1 LSISRSAL
9 NAPVRNRTDEEIEFG
24 QKPPISPDFENP
36 AFRPYCCPEADGT
49 DQFQPPMSENKQGK
63 ILIVDDNEDLL
74 KAAKMFLKRHMVQV
88 DIEKNP
94 EAIPALM
101 SNDNYDVIL
110 LDMNFTKDVSS
121 GSEGYF
127 WLEKILQIDPSAV
140 VVLITAYGD
149 VQMAVKAIKA
159 GATDFVLKP
168 WENEK
173 LLATLFSAM
182 RLRESRDE
190 IHTLRIKNQE
200 FNQVQNEKYSDIIGS
215 SPAMQKIFQ
224 TIDRVAHTDANVLI
238 LGENGTGKE
247 LIARA
252 IHRNSARKNESF
264 VSVDLGSITETL
276 FESELF
282 GHKKGAFTD
291 AKEDRP
297 GRFEMANGGTLFL
310 DEIGNLSMP
319 LQAKLLTV
327 IQNRRVSRVGANK
340 ETPVDIRLICATNMP
355 LYDMVKE
362 NRFRQDLLYRI
373 NTIEI
378 EIPSLRDRM
387 EDIPLL
393 ANHFLK
399 QYSGKY
405 SKNTSKISEAAMAR
419 MHKHPWPG
427 NIRELQ
433 HSLERAIIL
442 SNSSV
447 LQPEDF
453 NFTVGASKET
463 DQNLSLD
470 QYNLDE
476 VEKLLIRKVLK
487 KYNGNITQA
496 ASELGLT
503 RSSLY
508 RRLEKHGL

>member
-1 LSISRSAL
+1 MHFAHY
-9 NAPVRNRTDEEIEFG
+9 RTTVFG
-24 QKPPISPDFENP
+24 IDTLDGPQKENLM
-36 AFRPYCCPEADGT
+36 E
-49 DQFQPPMSENKQGK
+49 QKQGK

-74 KAAKMFLKRHMVQV
+74 KAAKMHLKRHFAQV
-88 DIEKNP
+88 DTEKNP
-94 EAIPALM
+94 EALPALM
-101 SNDNYDVIL
+101 NNEDYDVIL

-121 GSEGYF
+121 GGEGYY
-127 WLEKILQIDPSAV
+127 WLERILEIDPSSV

-149 VQMAVKAIKA
+149 IQMAVKAIKA

-173 LLATLFSAM
+173 LLATLHSAM
-182 RLRESRDE
+182 RLRESLDVIESLTFKNHE
-190 IHTLRIKNQE
+190 INSAL
-200 FNQVQNEKYSDIIGS
+200 NERYSEIIGQS
-215 SPAMQKIFQ
+215 GAMQKIFQ
-224 TIDRVAHTDANVLI
+224 TIDRVAKTDANVLI

-252 IHRNSARKNESF
+252 IHRNSSRKNENF
-264 VSVDLGSITETL
+264 AAVDLGSITETL

-282 GHKKGAFTD
+282 GHKRGSFTD
-291 AKEDRP
+291 AKEDRA
-297 GRFEMANGGTLFL
+297 GRFELANHGTLFL
-310 DEIGNLSMP
+310 DEIGNLSLP

-327 IQNRRVSRVGANK
+327 LQNRKVSRVGANK
-340 ETPVDIRLICATNMP
+340 ETPIDIRLICATNMP

-373 NTIEI
+373 NTIEV
-378 EIPSLRDRM
+378 EIPPLRDRF

-399 QYSGKY
+399 YYAAKY
-405 SKNTSKISEAAMAR
+405 EKSVMKISEGAMAR

-433 HSLERAIIL
+433 HAIERAIIL
-442 SNSSV
+442 TGGNI

-453 NFTVGASKET
+453 NFAPTTAKE
-463 DQNLSLD
+463 DGQFNLE
-470 QYNLDE
+470 QYNLEE

-508 RRLEKHGL
+508 RRLEKYGL